1 MSSHLQRLGAFT
13 RHVVPGLVL
22 VGLGCTLP
30 RALHGQS
37 ACREF
42 DAEWLR
48 RDVVEMVTA
57 QDSGAVVS
65 REMHGLPA
73 LRANAV
79 RVVTDQAICAQ
90 AARVYYRHHIGPPAR
105 GGVTVVEAG
114 DAYLVYGDSR
124 AGEWS
129 VLTVYNRNWEA
140 LASVLR

>member
-1 MSSHLQRLGAFT
+1 MSSRLQRVRAFT
-13 RHVVPGLVL
+13 RRAMPGLVL
-22 VGLGCTLP
+22 VGLSCTLP
-30 RALHGQS
+30 RALHGQA

-42 DAEWLR
+42 DAEWLK
-48 RDVVEMVTA
+48 RDIVEMVTA
-57 QDSGAVVS
+57 PDSGSVVS

-73 LRANAV
+73 LRASAV

-90 AARVYYRHHIGPPAR
+90 AARVYYRNHIGPPTR
-105 GGVTVVEAG
+105 GGVTVLEAG

-124 AGEWS
+124 AGEWR